1 MADTPKTPAPPPRRK
16 AATGTRKT
24 TRTATPRATKT
35 PAAAKDEGETAAT
48 AAPKPA
54 RKAPAKRASTGSS
67 RRTTAA
73 AKPTAATSAT
83 TAAKSA
89 ATKVSR
95 QATKAA
101 ETVSDAASS
110 ARRSVAQSAPAQK
123 VSETRDKM
131 GDRNFFAALIG
142 GAAAIAA
149 TVGGILYAV
158 RDGKPVSAKDKTDA

>member
-16 AATGTRKT
+16 SATGPRKT
-24 TRTATPRATKT
+24 TRTATPRATKA
-35 PAAAKDEGETAAT
+35 PAGAKDEGEV

-54 RKAPAKRASTGSS
+54 RKAPSKRASTGSS

-73 AKPTAATSAT
+73 AKPTAATRAT

-95 QATKAA
+95 RASKAA
-101 ETVSDAASS
+101 ETVSDAATS
-110 ARRSVAQSAPAQK
+110 ARRSVAQSASAQK
-123 VSETRDKM
+123 VSDTREKM

-158 RDGKPVSAKDKTDA
+158 REGKPVAKDDLDI